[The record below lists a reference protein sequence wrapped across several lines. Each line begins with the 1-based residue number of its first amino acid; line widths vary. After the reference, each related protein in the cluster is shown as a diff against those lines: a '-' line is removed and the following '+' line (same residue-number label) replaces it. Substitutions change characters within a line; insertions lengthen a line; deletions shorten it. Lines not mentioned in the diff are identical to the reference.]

1 MMGTLGIIAFLL
13 IAFGVRS
20 YVSNEVLSKRP
31 SRLDQFYFGALITFI
46 VIWLFS
52 NSPFYSLLDYNRYI
66 PFKEFASQIKLQ
78 EFLSYVYRDGNFVQN
93 QYKIGEIFIT
103 LLRILGTLLPISLS
117 FVLLSVKTYKRRFI
131 YGGLILILLVFT
143 YSDYPLGTL
152 IVLYLFSLFISFCFK
167 WLVSRNS
174 NHHDET
180 TDPTHSKTSH
190 IANVL
195 KVIPLVAVCCLGLYI
210 SWPTFSSQF
219 DVNYASHN
227 SNEMETRELETADK
241 KLVIPSKHFSMTY
254 TEGIVKSDGEE
265 LELNFFVD
273 TAPRVDFPYT
283 FQERSINFTAK
294 INGERRGYSGNY
306 YMADSYSTNNN
317 TPSENEDILKGV
329 LSLRFYNYDV
339 SKGKPLPIENFE
351 LLGIDSIT
359 FSVNDSNLLNQ
370 FRVIDANWT
379 EDEAGYPNYEVT
391 YRIPKFSEYDLNW
404 YIFNEGYPTEAFYS
418 KMSYKMTN
426 RYSMEEQRIFPHANK
441 AILISENNEEEVY
454 RVNYYY
460 YDQYQGILTEN
471 DIKSM
476 TIKPMHVFY
485 TLWSETAYFEE
496 PLHIN
501 FTE

>member
-31 SRLDQFYFGALITFI
+31 PRLDQFYFGALITFI

-66 PFKEFASQIKLQ
+66 PFKEFTSQIKLQ
-78 EFLSYVYRDGNFVQN
+78 EFLSYVYSDGNFVQN
-93 QYKIGEIFIT
+93 QYELGEIFIT

-117 FVLLSVKTYKRRFI
+117 FVLLSVKTYKRRFV
-131 YGGLILILLVFT
+131 YGGLILILLVLT

-152 IVLYLFSLFISFCFK
+152 IVLYLFSIFTSFGFK
-167 WLVSRNS
+167 WLVNHNS
-174 NHHDET
+174 KRHDVATE
-180 TDPTHSKTSH
+180 PTHSKTSH
-190 IANVL
+190 IANGL
-195 KVIPLVAVCCLGLYI
+195 KVIPLVTVCCLGLYI

-219 DVNYASHN
+219 DVNYVSHN
-227 SNEMETRELETADK
+227 SNETETIELDTADK
-241 KLVIPSKHFSMTY
+241 KLAIPSKHFSMTY
-254 TEGIVKSDGEE
+254 TEGFVKNDGEE
-265 LELNFFVD
+265 LELNFFID

-283 FQERSINFTAK
+283 FQERSINFTTE
-294 INGERRGYSGNY
+294 INGERRGFGGNY
-306 YMADSYSTNNN
+306 YMADSYRTNNN
-317 TPSENEDILKGV
+317 TPPDNEAILKGV
-329 LSLRFYNYDV
+329 LSLRFYNYDTL
-339 SKGKPLPIENFE
+339 KGKPLPIETFE

-359 FSVNDSNLLNQ
+359 FRVNDSNLLNQ
-370 FRVIDANWT
+370 FKILDAGWT

-391 YRIPKFSEYDLNW
+391 YRIPKFSDFDLNW
-404 YIFNEGYPTEAFYS
+404 YIFNESYPTEAFYS
-418 KMSYKMTN
+418 KMSNKLTN
-426 RYSMEEQRIFPHANK
+426 RYSMEEQKIFPYATE
-441 AILISENNEEEVY
+441 AILISENSDEEVY

-476 TIKPMHVFY
+476 TIKPMQVFY

-501 FTE
+501 FIE